1 MLRDALNCFVK
12 IILLS
17 DKRNRLNHSQIELFH
32 RLILEH
38 NARFSVKNI
47 QEYVFWSDPFRRTKY
62 DHLKKWLKFSPSLS
76 TSTAI
81 ATWGLGRKAVK
92 LLLTAVIFNKPFF
105 LFEDGF
111 IRSLYPWVAKV
122 DPRLNAGISF
132 CIDSKGFYYDGEVST
147 DLEGRLN
154 TQVVSNDDCLQAR
167 KIIQKIVDNKI
178 SKYNHQPLT
187 FNYPKEPNKK
197 RVLVVDQSYGDMSLI
212 CGGVDDSVF
221 ERMVQDAVRENPDSE
236 IIFKVHP
243 DTLTKKEA
251 SGFIQ
256 FIPKEVKIIQ
266 EPVNPI
272 TLLETVDEVYVATS
286 QLGFE
291 ALMCG
296 KKVHVYGLPFY
307 SGWGLTD
314 DKVQCSRRKRKLT
327 LEEMFYIVYM
337 SYSHYVNPL
346 TGQESTIDE
355 AIDYILECRNKLFC
369 AKQ

>member
-1 MLRDALNCFVK
+1 MFEEFIFRIKQKLKKNNKAPLSYEELQKFRQLVAQHNSQFQLKDIRDYSLWNLPFK
-12 IILLS
+12 
-17 DKRNRLNHSQIELFH
+17 HS
-32 RLILEH
+32 
-38 NARFSVKNI
+38 
-47 QEYVFWSDPFRRTKY
+47 KY
-62 DHLKKWLKFSPSLS
+62 DHLKKWLLFSPHLKK
-76 TSTAI
+76 STAI
-81 ATWGLGRKAVK
+81 AVWGLKRKNFEFLSLAK
-92 LLLTAVIFNKPFF
+92 ALHKPFF
-105 LFEDGF
+105 LLEDGF

-147 DLEGRLN
+147 DLENRLN
-154 TQVVSNDDCLQAR
+154 NQTVSTENCAQAR
-167 KIIQKIVDNKI
+167 EIIQKIVDNKI

-187 FNYPKEPNKK
+187 FNFPKNPNRK
-197 RVLVVDQSYGDMSLI
+197 RILVVDQSYGDMSLI

-314 DKVQCSRRKRKLT
+314 DKVKCPRRKRTLS

-337 SYSHYVNPL
+337 SYSHYVNPV
-346 TGQESTIDE
+346 TGQESTIED
-355 AIDYILECRNKLFC
+355 AIDYILECRNKLFGT
-369 AKQ
+369 KH

>member
-1 MLRDALNCFVK
+1 MLKDAFNCFVQ

-17 DKRNRLNHSQIELFH
+17 GKKGRLSHHQIDLL
-32 RLILEH
+32 RKLIVKH
-38 NARFSVKNI
+38 NSKFSFNNI
-47 QEYVFWSDPFRRTKY
+47 QEYILWSKPFKRSKY
-62 DHLKKWLKFSPSLS
+62 DYLKKWLKFSPSTS
-76 TSTAI
+76 NSTAI

-147 DLEGRLN
+147 DLENRLN
-154 TQVVSNDDCLQAR
+154 NQTVSTENCAQAR
-167 KIIQKIVDNKI
+167 EIIQKIVDNKI

-187 FNYPKEPNKK
+187 FNFPKNPNRK
-197 RVLVVDQSYGDMSLI
+197 RILVVDQSYGDMSLI

-314 DKVQCSRRKRKLT
+314 DKVKCPRRKRTLS

-337 SYSHYVNPL
+337 SYSHYVNPV
-346 TGQESTIDE
+346 TGQESTIED
-355 AIDYILECRNKLFC
+355 AIDYILECRNKLFGT
-369 AKQ
+369 KH